1 MSEQDKRFSVV
12 DVPVEKYV
20 DVSDYGLVQDE
31 LLLKKTSPS
40 YSLISEKL
48 RRMSSSS
55 PRGHRLQCS
64 MFCGGKACKYESASL
79 WGEEHTAIPGLFS
92 HW

>member
-1 MSEQDKRFSVV
+1 MNDQDKRFSVV
-12 DVPVEKYV
+12 DVPAEEYA
-20 DVSDYGLVQDE
+20 DISDYSLIQDE

-40 YSLISEKL
+40 YSLVSEKL

-55 PRGHRLQCS
+55 LRGHRLQCS
-64 MFCGGKACKYESASL
+64 VFCGGKACKYESASY
-79 WGEEHTAIPGLFS
+79 WEKEHTAISGIFS